1 MAGLVVRAGKLQ
13 ILRAPMGYEYAFVT
27 KGNSL
32 SWLVDMDEMGELI
45 GKWKKLGN
53 KSTENTL
60 SCNEI
65 GDECCLTVQNMTAPK
80 FQLSEMIGNHKM
92 FKAKHG
98 KWLNI
103 AIKPFFT
110 VEVRAAL
117 NRELPSR
124 KVYNVE
130 VKESSTGRIYGF
142 EMEKNH
148 NVGYGKRLIRKLLG
162 LPQYVPVQIAN
173 LPNTSGRCNMFKAL
187 KKTMQ
192 CGKPATKAKKQVIKR
207 PSTQTALKVTKK

>member
-1 MAGLVVRAGKLQ
+1 MAGIVVRAGKLQ
-13 ILRAPMGYEYAFVT
+13 FLGVPMGYEYAFVT

-32 SWLVDMDEMGELI
+32 SWLVGMDEMGELI

-53 KSTENTL
+53 KSAENTL

-80 FQLSEMIGNHKM
+80 FQLTEMIGNHKM

-98 KWLNI
+98 QFPNI
-103 AIKPFFT
+103 AIKPFFA
-110 VEVRAAL
+110 VEVNAAL
-117 NRELPSR
+117 IRELPSR

-130 VKESSTGRIYGF
+130 VKERSTGRIYVL
-142 EMEKNH
+142 EMEKTH
-148 NVGYGKRLIRKLLG
+148 NVGFGKCLIRDHFG
-162 LPQYVPVQIAN
+162 LPDYVPVQIAN

-187 KKTMQ
+187 KKTLQ
-192 CGKPATKAKKQVIKR
+192 CEKPATKAKKQVIKR
-207 PSTQTALKVTKK
+207 PSTQTALKFTKK